1 MKLTTIF
8 ATLALA
14 AATALSPAM
23 AEEITV
29 KHAQGETTL
38 PDTPKK
44 VLVFDMASLDTLD
57 ALGVEVTGVPGGSK
71 PETLKKYEDDQYLK
85 IGTLFEPDYEAVNAA
100 EPDLIIV
107 GGRSAPKYAELSKIA
122 PTIDMT
128 VAPDH
133 FLDHMRANVETLAKI
148 FGKEELAKE
157 KLAKLDESIA
167 ALKEKTANAGRVLTI
182 LTTGGRIS
190 AHGRGG
196 RFTILYDDF
205 GMTPAAEGLDVGTH
219 GQSISNEFIL
229 ENNPDWL
236 LVVDR
241 DAAIGQQ
248 GEAAQQVLDN
258 DLVRQTNA
266 WKNGH
271 VVYLNPGNW
280 YIIGAGLNA
289 VQSDVDELL
298 AAFSK

>member
-1 MKLTTIF
+1 MKRTTIF

-71 PETLKKYEDDQYLK
+71 PETLKKYEGDQYLK

>member
-71 PETLKKYEDDQYLK
+71 PETLKKYEGDQYLK

-205 GMTPAAEGLDVGTH
+205 GMTPAAEGPDVGTH

>member
-71 PETLKKYEDDQYLK
+71 PETLKKYEGDQYLK

>member
-71 PETLKKYEDDQYLK
+71 PETLKKYEGDQYLK

-167 ALKEKTANAGRVLTI
+167 TLKEKTANAGRVLTI